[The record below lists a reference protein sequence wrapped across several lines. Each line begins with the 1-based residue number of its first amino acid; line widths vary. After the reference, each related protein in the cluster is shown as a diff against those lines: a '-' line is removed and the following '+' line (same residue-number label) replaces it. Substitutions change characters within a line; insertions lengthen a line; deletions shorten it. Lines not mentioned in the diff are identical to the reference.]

1 VKKVITVVLTI
12 GLVAASLAVPAEA
25 AKKKKK
31 APKPAT
37 VTKVERQAQGTYQ
50 APATVVGNCTQTD
63 GIGCMTI
70 QTGPGETFISK
81 AKVTDSH
88 GQPVVISIAADLD
101 GDMQTETQYGTF
113 CGELTEPI
121 AIDQGAAIVFWV
133 GRADDAAV
141 AGCAP
146 GVGTSGTLD
155 VTFSNMP

>member
-1 VKKVITVVLTI
+1 MKKTITIVLTI
-12 GLVAASLAVPAEA
+12 GLVAASLAMPAEA

-31 APKPAT
+31 APKPAS
-37 VTKVERQAQGTYQ
+37 VTKVERQAHGTYS

-70 QTGPGETFISK
+70 QTGPGETFITK
-81 AKVTDSH
+81 AKITDSH
-88 GQPVVISIAADLD
+88 GQPVVVSVAADLD
-101 GDMQTETQYGTF
+101 GDIQTETNYGTF

-121 AIDQGAAIVFWV
+121 QIDQGAAIVFWV
-133 GRADDAAV
+133 GRVQDAAT
-141 AGCAP
+141 AGCVP